1 MSSHARRKSNAKRNA
16 NVPRSKGTFKIKR
29 KRNAGRIIWAIVIL
43 LLFAIFATATYYS
56 FAYDFQSNKEL
67 NDAITSKLQEWKL
80 GFIAEDYGVNGLFR
94 CFFPLLFLITWNMV
108 GVMASK
114 YSYFFRIRNE
124 ALEITISVILFLIY
138 IAGILAALHYISNWE
153 IEQFF
158 QGDAE
163 TWSNSFFGQVIGI
176 ACVMELVAVV
186 LFVVMRLM
194 GSGIWLHVV
203 AYVLIPPLFLLVIAF
218 IVWGIIGMVADKIP
232 ISTSGGSSSSSSGN
246 TYTFTNDMGCTTTV
260 VSDNGRDFYD
270 PNTGSYVG
278 SSDDNG
284 ETITVD

>member
-1 MSSHARRKSNAKRNA
+1 MSSHVRRKSNAKRNA

-56 FAYDFQSNKEL
+56 FAYDFQSNREI
-67 NDAITSKLQEWKL
+67 NDAITSKLEEWKL
-80 GFIAEDYGVNGLFR
+80 GFISEDYGVNGLFR

-158 QGDAE
+158 QGDSE
-163 TWSNSFFGQVIGI
+163 TWSNSFFGAVIGI
-176 ACVMELVAVV
+176 ACVMELTAVV
-186 LFVVMRLM
+186 LFVVLRLM
-194 GSGIWLHVV
+194 GSGIWLHIL
-203 AYVLIPPLFLLVIAF
+203 AYVLMLPLFPLI
-218 IVWGIIGMVADKIP
+218 IVFAVYGIFGMAADKIN
-232 ISTSGGSSSSSSGN
+232 ISASGNSSSN
-246 TYTFTNDMGCTTTV
+246 EKTYTFTNDMGCTTTV

>member
-1 MSSHARRKSNAKRNA
+1 MSSYTRRKSNAKRNA
-16 NVPRSKGTFKIKR
+16 NVHYSKGTFRIKR
-29 KRNAGRIIWAIVIL
+29 KRNVGKIIWAIVTL

-56 FAYDFQSNKEL
+56 FAYDFQSNEEI
-67 NDAITSKLQEWKL
+67 NNAVTSKLAEWKL
-80 GFIAEDYGVNGLFR
+80 SFISEDYGVNGLFR

-124 ALEITISVILFLIY
+124 AVEITISVILFLIY
-138 IAGILAALHYISNWE
+138 IAGILAALHYVSNWE

-186 LFVVMRLM
+186 LFIVLRLM
-194 GSGIWLHVV
+194 GSGIWLHIL
-203 AYVLIPPLFLLVIAF
+203 AYVLILPLFPLIIAF
-218 IVWGIIGMVADKIP
+218 AVYGILGMATDKIH
-232 ISTSGGSSSSSSGN
+232 ISTSGNSSSSN
-246 TYTFTNDMGCTTTV
+246 EKTYTFTNDMGCTTTV

-270 PNTGSYVG
+270 PNTRSYVG